1 MSPFSISNFK
11 IFFKEIYYCIITGAT
26 GRISYELANTYP
38 HMKVTVFDL
47 PPVIQIA
54 QKMQNPCS
62 QGQVFFKAGE
72 YDFVLKT
79 SQNIDLALTLLQRVP
94 KLKHQD
100 GTLNVELINC
110 YTELKKS
117 NYHSHSINCS

>member
-1 MSPFSISNFK
+1 MFECH
-11 IFFKEIYYCIITGAT
+11 FFRFLLLKDLKERYYRVVTGAT

-72 YDFVLKT
+72 YDFVLKAM
-79 SQNIDLALTLLQRVP
+79 QNINLYLTLLQREP

-100 GTLNVELINC
+100 GTLNVEMMNC
-110 YTELKKS
+110 YTEHK
-117 NYHSHSINCS
+117 

>member
-1 MSPFSISNFK
+1 MLK
-11 IFFKEIYYCIITGAT
+11 DLKERYPIITGAT

-47 PPVIQIA
+47 PPVIQVA

-72 YDFVLKT
+72 YDFVLNAL
-79 SQNIDLALTLLQRVP
+79 QNIDLYFNLTA
-94 KLKHQD
+94 K
-100 GTLNVELINC
+100 GTEVKASRWNFEC
-110 YTELKKS
+110 
-117 NYHSHSINCS
+117 